1 MTLNIKL
8 SSMGYERFVVNLI
21 QSILFQTLNEILN
34 IKNEYS

>member
-1 MTLNIKL
+1 MTLNTKL
-8 SSMGYERFVVNLI
+8 SSLGYERSVVNSI

>member
-1 MTLNIKL
+1 MTQNTKL
-8 SSMGYERFVVNLI
+8 SSMSYERFVMNLI